1 MSKINRKKL
10 LNPLFATDSYKHSH
24 HAFVPDGTSLLYSHL
39 TPRGNKR
46 FLNNYPDH
54 DDKIVVYGIRYLIE
68 ELQYRWKKGFFD
80 RKWKKI
86 EKESLQVLGHHLGF
100 TETDL
105 VKFKKLHELGYLP
118 LQIKAIKEGS
128 LVNTGVPILTVVNT
142 LPEYFWLTNFIES
155 YILNTLCPAM
165 TAATITREFA
175 KLRDQ
180 YFDMTVEDQTY
191 KGFHLHNFSYRGC
204 HGHEVAGL
212 IGSAHNLFTLG
223 TDTLYGIAIAQEYYG
238 AGEVAYSVNA
248 GEHSVVTLG
257 INYYDNEDKL
267 NGEYL
272 NLRSLLTEKYP
283 TGILSYIAD
292 SYDFWRVIDT
302 ILPNLKKEIMTREGK
317 LVIRPDCYSSDTQV
331 LTPYGF
337 KLFSQLQED
346 DLVAQVLDNGTYEFV
361 KPLKIV
367 NEPYKGKMYHFKD
380 QHGKV
385 DQVVTPNHRMIYKQI
400 NPTNNLI
407 ITEKVK
413 FAEDMKTSGN
423 YLNYF
428 ERSAKAQNQNKSLT
442 LLERLNIAFQADG
455 SYVTNSNNS
464 IRFSFSKQR
473 KIDRLSSLLTEANIP
488 FKTYQLASGNTEF
501 NISLDKNLV
510 SKDFNWINV
519 SNLCSNWCEE
529 FLEELKHWD
538 SSVRSSSR
546 FKYDTTNKTCSD
558 IVELIALSAGKG
570 VLTTESEDNREA
582 HFSNIFTSNILDSNR
597 CGGQSWIKEEID
609 YDGTVHC
616 VQIPTGRL
624 IVKRNRSIMVC
635 GNSGEPIYNLCGY
648 RVIETPEVYSIEKA
662 IEYAAL
668 NNAEVVKT
676 DGRFYLIEPQ
686 INTPTTHKEI
696 SEAEALGLV
705 ETLWNTFGGTT
716 NTKGYRQ
723 LDSHI
728 GIIYGDGLSY
738 HKVKLIYQLLSAK
751 GFAVDNVILAQGA
764 YTMSTLNDRDQFNVA
779 IKASA
784 AIVNGDIVPVFKD
797 PATDHGKKSVKGFLK
812 VTKDEKGKFTVHED
826 VTEEEELTGE
836 LEVVLYDGT
845 IYNSNVTYEQIKEI
859 VNS

>member
-54 DDKIVVYGIRYLIE
+54 DDKIVIYGIRYLIE

-100 TETDL
+100 TEADL

-317 LVIRPDCYSSDTQV
+317 LVIRPD
-331 LTPYGF
+331 
-337 KLFSQLQED
+337 
-346 DLVAQVLDNGTYEFV
+346 
-361 KPLKIV
+361 
-367 NEPYKGKMYHFKD
+367 
-380 QHGKV
+380 
-385 DQVVTPNHRMIYKQI
+385 
-400 NPTNNLI
+400 
-407 ITEKVK
+407 
-413 FAEDMKTSGN
+413 
-423 YLNYF
+423 
-428 ERSAKAQNQNKSLT
+428 
-442 LLERLNIAFQADG
+442 
-455 SYVTNSNNS
+455 
-464 IRFSFSKQR
+464 
-473 KIDRLSSLLTEANIP
+473 
-488 FKTYQLASGNTEF
+488 
-501 NISLDKNLV
+501 
-510 SKDFNWINV
+510 
-519 SNLCSNWCEE
+519 
-529 FLEELKHWD
+529 
-538 SSVRSSSR
+538 
-546 FKYDTTNKTCSD
+546 
-558 IVELIALSAGKG
+558 
-570 VLTTESEDNREA
+570 
-582 HFSNIFTSNILDSNR
+582 
-597 CGGQSWIKEEID
+597 
-609 YDGTVHC
+609 
-616 VQIPTGRL
+616 TGDAV
-624 IVKRNRSIMVC
+624 I
-635 GNSGEPIYNLCGY
+635 NLCGY

-845 IYNSNVTYEQIKEI
+845 IYNSSVTYEQIKEI

>member
-24 HAFVPDGTSLLYSHL
+24 HGFVPDGTSLLYSHL

-68 ELQYRWKKGFFD
+68 KLQYRWKKGFFD

-128 LVNTGVPILTVVNT
+128 LVDSGVPILTVVNT

-175 KLRDQ
+175 KLRDE
-180 YFDMTVEDQTY
+180 YFDLTVEDQSF

-283 TGILSYIAD
+283 NGILSYIAD

-302 ILPNLKKEIMTREGK
+302 ILPNLKEEIMARQGK
-317 LVIRPDCYSSDTQV
+317 LVIRPD
-331 LTPYGF
+331 
-337 KLFSQLQED
+337 
-346 DLVAQVLDNGTYEFV
+346 
-361 KPLKIV
+361 
-367 NEPYKGKMYHFKD
+367 
-380 QHGKV
+380 
-385 DQVVTPNHRMIYKQI
+385 
-400 NPTNNLI
+400 
-407 ITEKVK
+407 
-413 FAEDMKTSGN
+413 
-423 YLNYF
+423 
-428 ERSAKAQNQNKSLT
+428 
-442 LLERLNIAFQADG
+442 
-455 SYVTNSNNS
+455 
-464 IRFSFSKQR
+464 
-473 KIDRLSSLLTEANIP
+473 
-488 FKTYQLASGNTEF
+488 
-501 NISLDKNLV
+501 
-510 SKDFNWINV
+510 
-519 SNLCSNWCEE
+519 
-529 FLEELKHWD
+529 
-538 SSVRSSSR
+538 
-546 FKYDTTNKTCSD
+546 
-558 IVELIALSAGKG
+558 
-570 VLTTESEDNREA
+570 
-582 HFSNIFTSNILDSNR
+582 
-597 CGGQSWIKEEID
+597 
-609 YDGTVHC
+609 
-616 VQIPTGRL
+616 TGDAV
-624 IVKRNRSIMVC
+624 I
-635 GNSGEPIYNLCGY
+635 NLCGY
-648 RVIETPEVYSIEKA
+648 RVIETPEIYSIDKA
-662 IEYAAL
+662 IEYALL
-668 NNAEVVKT
+668 NSAEVVKT
-676 DGRFYLIEPQ
+676 DGKFYLIEPQ
-686 INTPTTHKEI
+686 INAPTTYKEI

-705 ETLWNTFGGTT
+705 ETLWNIFGGTT
-716 NTKGYRQ
+716 NDKGYRQ

-738 HKVKLIYQLLSAK
+738 HKVKRIYELLSAK

-812 VTKDEKGKFTVHED
+812 VTKDEQGKFTVHED

-859 VNS
+859 ANS

>member
-317 LVIRPDCYSSDTQV
+317 LVIRPD
-331 LTPYGF
+331 
-337 KLFSQLQED
+337 
-346 DLVAQVLDNGTYEFV
+346 
-361 KPLKIV
+361 
-367 NEPYKGKMYHFKD
+367 
-380 QHGKV
+380 
-385 DQVVTPNHRMIYKQI
+385 
-400 NPTNNLI
+400 
-407 ITEKVK
+407 
-413 FAEDMKTSGN
+413 
-423 YLNYF
+423 
-428 ERSAKAQNQNKSLT
+428 
-442 LLERLNIAFQADG
+442 
-455 SYVTNSNNS
+455 
-464 IRFSFSKQR
+464 
-473 KIDRLSSLLTEANIP
+473 
-488 FKTYQLASGNTEF
+488 
-501 NISLDKNLV
+501 
-510 SKDFNWINV
+510 
-519 SNLCSNWCEE
+519 
-529 FLEELKHWD
+529 
-538 SSVRSSSR
+538 
-546 FKYDTTNKTCSD
+546 
-558 IVELIALSAGKG
+558 
-570 VLTTESEDNREA
+570 
-582 HFSNIFTSNILDSNR
+582 
-597 CGGQSWIKEEID
+597 
-609 YDGTVHC
+609 
-616 VQIPTGRL
+616 TGDAV
-624 IVKRNRSIMVC
+624 I
-635 GNSGEPIYNLCGY
+635 NLCGY

-845 IYNSNVTYEQIKEI
+845 IYNSSVTYEQIKEI